1 MKIMNKTEMIKA
13 GFKGVKTYKH
23 PETGEDIV
31 IDWDDPEKGC
41 LLTAKEAS
49 IVFGKR
55 GKNGQRIFSEIE
67 EEVHYSGDEFED
79 LEFLKKYD
87 NL

>member
-1 MKIMNKTEMIKA
+1 MIKA

-49 IVFGKR
+49 VVFGNR
-55 GKNGQRIFSEIE
+55 GKKWAAYIF
-67 EEVHYSGDEFED
+67 
-79 LEFLKKYD
+79 
-87 NL
+87 